1 MKNTI
6 ITAALVTCLLSLS
19 CPVLARNGDAA
30 PKGWLVVRSGVANDK
45 ANYDKE
51 DSDINGKL
59 EGVSVLCANVHDE
72 AVAIQDLI
80 NTDTTRVWGP
90 NRGVSS
96 TTTIINQGGSVII
109 DALKGNPNHCL
120 VNGLTLPQIKGVWH

>member
-6 ITAALVTCLLSLS
+6 ITAALLTC
-19 CPVLARNGDAA
+19 VLAFSGPALAGNGDPA

-59 EGVSVLCANVHDE
+59 EGVSVLCAKVNDE
-72 AVAIQDLI
+72 AVAIQGLI

-96 TTTIINQGGSVII
+96 TTTVINQGGAVII
-109 DALKGNPNHCL
+109 DALRGNPNHCL
-120 VNGLTLPQIKGVWH
+120 INGLTLSQIKGIWH

>member
-6 ITAALVTCLLSLS
+6 ITVTLITCLLGLS
-19 CPVLARNGDAA
+19 CPALARNGDPA

-59 EGVSVLCANVHDE
+59 EGVSVLCAN
-72 AVAIQDLI
+72 IQDNPAAVVGLI

-90 NRGVSS
+90 NHGVAS
-96 TTTIINQGGSVII
+96 TTTIIKLDGKVVI
-109 DALKGNPNHCL
+109 DALTGNPNHCL
-120 VNGLTLPQIKGVWH
+120 INGLTLSQIKGIWH